1 MKNRIFYHYIA
12 RSFWAPFGFGLA
24 VFCLLLLFGSLF
36 DNLNFFMK
44 SGAGVGVFLRYVF
57 YQTPYF
63 MVKMTPIAVLL
74 AVLFSM
80 GGMLASGE
88 WKAGLAGGWKPF
100 DMIKPLLACAVM
112 AGAGQF
118 LLQEA
123 VAPGFYLRS
132 EYLFEEKLRGRE
144 DWQRVVKKDVSF
156 SAGEDVLVTAHVFD
170 GRRKTMERVIV
181 NVYKDGELSL
191 ELNAATAGWQPESSR
206 WVFYDGVEIKYGAG
220 GRPAMRRFRDYPSG
234 IAVPP
239 ENLVLE
245 KLVPEG
251 ISLLGLL
258 KRLRRLGDVG
268 APATAERTLLWV
280 KLSAPLASPAMA
292 LIGAAMV
299 LLVRRSNRFF
309 SFGLALGFGFFF
321 WAVIIMAQEA
331 GNAELVHPAAAGL
344 APALAFAAASV
355 WGLRKARAI

>member
-1 MKNRIFYHYIA
+1 MNRIFYRYIA
-12 RSFWAPFGFGLA
+12 RSFWAPFGFGLG

-44 SGAGVGVFLRYVF
+44 SGAGAGVFFRYVF

-63 MVKMTPIAVLL
+63 IVKMTPIATLM
-74 AVLFSM
+74 AVLFSL
-80 GGMLASGE
+80 GGMMAKGE

-100 DMIKPLLACAVM
+100 DMLKPLLACAAL

-118 LLQEA
+118 VLQETA
-123 VAPGFYLRS
+123 APDFFLRS

-144 DWQRVVKKDVSF
+144 DWQRVIKEDVTF
-156 SAGEDVLVTAHVFD
+156 SAGDEVFVSAHVFD
-170 GRRKTMERVIV
+170 GRRKAMEHVVV
-181 NVYKDGELSL
+181 NVYKGGRLFQEV
-191 ELNAATAGWQPESSR
+191 NASFAYWQPAAKN
-206 WVFYDGVEIKYGAG
+206 WFFNNGVMIKYDGDRKPEIRHFA
-220 GRPAMRRFRDYPSG
+220 DYRSS
-234 IAVPP
+234 ISVPP

-251 ISLLGLL
+251 VSSLDVL
-258 KRLRRLGDVG
+258 KRLRRLKAIG
-268 APATAERTLLWV
+268 APSSAERTLLWV
-280 KLSAPLASPAMA
+280 KLSAPLANPAMA

-299 LLVRRSNRFF
+299 LMMRRNNKFF

-331 GNAELVHPAAAGL
+331 GNAEMLYPAAAGL
-344 APALAFAAASV
+344 APALGFSLV
-355 WGLRKARAI
+355 SLWGLRRARAI